1 MALLDL
7 CAETPDLSAFAAPGE
22 ADGNCGLAVDIFLDF
37 ARHLLPE
44 ARSDEVYFVAPSRWR
59 KARLETRVAP
69 VYSYRHAPHRW
80 YASGCRWPGHVVAH
94 VGEWLIDWT
103 ARQFNPSAPFPL
115 VFRMPRVAQGYLARF
130 GHI

>member
-59 KARLETRVAP
+59 KARLETRVVIACAAALFP
-69 VYSYRHAPHRW
+69 TSWMTTWSPRRAA
-80 YASGCRWPGHVVAH
+80 ASSVATTGLSGSGS
-94 VGEWLIDWT
+94 V
-103 ARQFNPSAPFPL
+103 
-115 VFRMPRVAQGYLARF
+115 
-130 GHI
+130 